1 MAISRRT
8 NRSMVRSMCGV
19 KLVDRKNMEDLMEM
33 LGLKE
38 TLDRMAQVNGV
49 KWYGQ
54 VIRRYD
60 DNILIK
66 AMMLEVNGQRKRRRP
81 KMIWRRQVVGRECE
95 KSGIKIEESV
105 GRTRWREGKR
115 AIAEEMRCIRL
126 LLATRKKMIETG

>member
-1 MAISRRT
+1 MRRVATWEKVFFRMKGMVYRSCVRSAMLYGSETWCLRENEMAISRRT
-8 NRSMVRSMCGV
+8 NRSIVRSMCGV

-81 KMIWRRQVVGRECE
+81 KMIWRRQVV
-95 KSGIKIEESV
+95 ESV
-105 GRTRWREGKR
+105 
-115 AIAEEMRCIRL
+115 
-126 LLATRKKMIETG
+126 KKVG